1 MIDFRWYEELKLQY
15 EQEKTKLRENIET
28 QAKLV
33 EGLEKKIAQHSKEK
47 EELDNM
53 IKQFEKQ
60 IKSVALLLFLRIL
73 EFFF

>member
-33 EGLEKKIAQHSKEK
+33 EDLEKKIAQHSKEK